1 MKRIIIATCMTAL
14 LVFFMTAGFNLRKG
28 QAKKQ
33 EPNLTAP
40 LGLIVARRVLIK
52 FHDNILPDH
61 ARQIIASLGAR
72 DTDEIP
78 DIGVHILD
86 LPYEA
91 NELAFAK
98 AFESRPEVEF
108 AELDRI
114 LPLQQMVPNDPLY
127 DNPNSW
133 SLTRI
138 NAPEGWSIETGS
150 SNIIIAV
157 LDTGVEATH
166 PELASKIVPG
176 WNIYNNNGDTSDIY
190 GHGTA
195 VAGTAAA
202 SSNNNVGVASVA
214 WGCRIMPI
222 RISDNSGYGSY
233 SNIASGLTWAADHGA
248 RVANISYDVSGSRTV
263 STAAKY
269 FQGKSGVVVSAAGNQ
284 GIACSSGDDPYILT
298 VGATDS
304 SDNLFYWSNMGN
316 NLDLVA
322 PGTVYTTV
330 LGGLYGIGGGT
341 SFASPIVAGVAALVL
356 SVNPSLTPGQVQNLL
371 KEGADDLGVVGW
383 DSNFGSGRVNVGH
396 ALSLALAAGSGVDT
410 TSPYVSIMTPGE
422 GSLVTGTVNVA
433 VSTGDDTGVVKV
445 SLFVDGMLQ
454 ASSVNSPFTIKWNT
468 RKTKSG
474 GHTLHARAYDA
485 AGNVGASSLVT
496 VYK

>member
-1 MKRIIIATCMTAL
+1 MAGVLVCLATLGFDSRKAEARKQDDSRSAPQDQFVAGRL
-14 LVFFMTAGFNLRKG
+14 LV
-28 QAKKQ
+28 
-33 EPNLTAP
+33 
-40 LGLIVARRVLIK
+40 K
-52 FHDNILPDH
+52 FHDNVLPDH
-61 ARQIIASLGAR
+61 ARQIIAALGAR
-72 DTDEIP
+72 DVDEIP
-78 DIGVHILD
+78 GIGVHILD
-86 LPYEA
+86 LPYQASEPA
-91 NELAFAK
+91 LAK
-98 AFESRPEVEF
+98 AFESRAEVEF
-108 AELDRI
+108 AELDQL

-133 SLTRI
+133 SLIKI

-150 SNIIIAV
+150 SNIIIAI
-157 LDTGVEATH
+157 LDTGVEVSH

-176 WNIYNNNGDTSDIY
+176 WNIYNNNADTTDIY

-202 SSNNNVGVASVA
+202 SSNNSVGVASVA

-269 FQGKSGVVVSAAGNQ
+269 FQGKAGVVASAAGNQ

-330 LGGLYGIGGGT
+330 LGGLYGVGGGT
-341 SFASPIVAGVAALVL
+341 SFASPIVAGAAALVL
-356 SVNPSLTPGQVQNLL
+356 SVNPNLTPGQVQTLL
-371 KEGADDLGVVGW
+371 KEGADDLGVAGW
-383 DSNFGSGRVNVGH
+383 DSNFGSGRINVGH
-396 ALSLALAAGSGVDT
+396 ALNLALAARSGVDS
-410 TSPYVSIMTPGE
+410 TSPSVNIMTPGD
-422 GSLVTGTVNVA
+422 GSLVTGTVSVA
-433 VSTGDDTGVVKV
+433 VSTSDDTGVVKV
-445 SLFVDGMLQ
+445 SLFVDGALQ
-454 ASSVNSPFTIKWNT
+454 SSSINSPFTVKWST

-474 GHTLHARAYDA
+474 GHTLQARAYDA
-485 AGNVGASSLVT
+485 AGNVGTSPLVT